1 MPLSYSTPKDLSLSD
16 LAARETVVH
25 IDGLSKWYGNFQVLH
40 GIDLSV
46 KKGERIVLCGP
57 SGSDK
62 STLIR
67 CIGHLEVAEKG
78 VIRTMG
84 PT

>member
-46 KKGERIVLCGP
+46 KKVSALCCAGLRALANQPSFVVLATWKWP
-57 SGSDK
+57 KKALSA
-62 STLIR
+62 R
-67 CIGHLEVAEKG
+67 
-78 VIRTMG
+78 
-84 PT
+84 